1 MDRVALLRLLED
13 RDRKRRDEALMQW
26 QEAVRQAEAAGAQ
39 AQALETY
46 RSEYRER
53 WSAQFKQAAPIEI
66 IRCYQGFVERLDQ
79 AIGAQQATVENHAA
93 RVAVARERLKQREVK
108 LATVQR
114 LIDRRLRAATQAV
127 QRREQ
132 KASDE
137 AAQRMRRAGLTL
149 APM

>member
-26 QEAVRQAEAAGAQ
+26 QEAVRQAEAADAQ
-39 AQALETY
+39 AKALETY

-53 WSAQFKQAAPIEI
+53 WSAQFKQSAPIEI

-79 AIGAQQATVENHAA
+79 AIGSQQATVDNHAA
-93 RVAVARERLKQREVK
+93 RVTAARERLKQREIK

-114 LIDRRLRAATQAV
+114 LIDRRLRAATQVV

>member
-13 RDRKRRDEALMQW
+13 RDRKRRDEALMLW
-26 QEAVRQAEAAGAQ
+26 QEAVRQAEAADAQ
-39 AQALETY
+39 AKALETY

-79 AIGAQQATVENHAA
+79 AIGSQQTTVEHHAA
-93 RVAVARERLKQREVK
+93 RVAAARERLKHREIK

-114 LIDRRLRAATQAV
+114 LIDRRLNAAQQV
-127 QRREQ
+127 LQRREQ

-137 AAQRMRRAGLTL
+137 AAQRVRRAGLTL

>member
-79 AIGAQQATVENHAA
+79 AIGSQQATVEQHAGRVAAA
-93 RVAVARERLKQREVK
+93 RDRLKQREIK

-114 LIDRRLRAATQAV
+114 LIDRRLSAAQQV
-127 QRREQ
+127 LQRREQ

-137 AAQRMRRAGLTL
+137 AAQRVRRAGLTL

>member
-26 QEAVRQAEAAGAQ
+26 QDAVRQAEAADTQ
-39 AQALETY
+39 AKALETY
-46 RSEYRER
+46 RSEYRQR

-79 AIGAQQATVENHAA
+79 AIGAQHSTVENHAA
-93 RVAVARERLKQREVK
+93 RVAAARERLQQREIK

-114 LIDRRLRAATQAV
+114 LIDRRLRAATQVV

-137 AAQRMRRAGLTL
+137 AAQRMRRAGLNL
-149 APM
+149 VPM

>member
-79 AIGAQQATVENHAA
+79 AIGSQQATVEQHAGRAAAA
-93 RVAVARERLKQREVK
+93 RDRLKQREIK

-114 LIDRRLRAATQAV
+114 LIDRRLSAAQQV
-127 QRREQ
+127 LQRREQ

-137 AAQRMRRAGLTL
+137 AAQRVRRAGLTL

>member
-53 WSAQFKQAAPIEI
+53 WSTQFKQAAPIEI

-79 AIGAQQATVENHAA
+79 AIGSQQATVEQHAA
-93 RVAVARERLKQREVK
+93 RVAAARERLQQREIK

-114 LIDRRLRAATQAV
+114 LIDRRLSAAQQV
-127 QRREQ
+127 LQRREQ

-137 AAQRMRRAGLTL
+137 AAQRVRRAGLTL

>member
-93 RVAVARERLKQREVK
+93 RVAAARERLKQREVK

-114 LIDRRLRAATQAV
+114 LIDRRLRAATQVV

>member
-1 MDRVALLRLLED
+1 M
-13 RDRKRRDEALMQW
+13 
-26 QEAVRQAEAAGAQ
+26 
-39 AQALETY
+39 
-46 RSEYRER
+46 
-53 WSAQFKQAAPIEI
+53 
-66 IRCYQGFVERLDQ
+66 ERLDQ

-93 RVAVARERLKQREVK
+93 RVAAARERLKQREVK

-114 LIDRRLRAATQAV
+114 LIDRRLRAATQVV